1 MVQANAPDALQGG
14 VGGEI
19 GRKIER
25 LGVYRLCRSARL
37 SSLSQPAVFFGRLD
51 GRLDSDLG
59 PLGGDDRL
67 AA

>member
-1 MVQANAPDALQGG
+1 LQGDI
-14 VGGEI
+14 GGEI
-19 GRKIER
+19 GRKIEQF
-25 LGVYRLCRSARL
+25 GVYRLCRPARL

-59 PLGGDDRL
+59 PLGDDDRL